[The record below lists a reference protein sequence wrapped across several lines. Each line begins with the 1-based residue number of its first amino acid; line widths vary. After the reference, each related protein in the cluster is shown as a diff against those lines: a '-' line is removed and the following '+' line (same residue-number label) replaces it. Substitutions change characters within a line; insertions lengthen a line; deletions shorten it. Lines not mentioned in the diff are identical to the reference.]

1 MLKSLAAIAVAAV
14 VLLVGALLAL
24 DWIAASAV
32 EAGAE
37 AATGLPTSVEG
48 ASLRPLA
55 GRFGI
60 SGLEISNPS
69 GFDSPRFFA
78 MTDLEVV
85 LPLAALMDDPIRIP
99 SVSIDGVELTLER
112 KGIATNA
119 SYILRSL
126 ADSSASQESS
136 GPRLVIEEL
145 VIRNVRADLRLV
157 PGGKPNAISIDIP
170 EIRLRNVG
178 GDAGAEIADVVRLI
192 IGHTVRAV
200 SSRRDLVP
208 GDLRAELQRG
218 FSVSA
223 SGTLGQALQQ
233 AGEEARGALER
244 LFGDQ

>member
-1 MLKSLAAIAVAAV
+1 M
-14 VLLVGALLAL
+14 
-24 DWIAASAV
+24 
-32 EAGAE
+32 
-37 AATGLPTSVEG
+37 
-48 ASLRPLA
+48 
-55 GRFGI
+55 
-60 SGLEISNPS
+60 
-69 GFDSPRFFA
+69 
-78 MTDLEVV
+78 
-85 LPLAALMDDPIRIP
+85 
-99 SVSIDGVELTLER
+99 
-112 KGIATNA
+112 
-119 SYILRSL
+119 
-126 ADSSASQESS
+126 
-136 GPRLVIEEL
+136 
-145 VIRNVRADLRLV
+145 IRNVRADLRLF

>member
-14 VLLVGALLAL
+14 VLLVGAFLAL
-24 DWIAASAV
+24 DRIAASAI

-60 SGLEISNPS
+60 RGLEISNPS

-85 LPLAALMDDPIRIP
+85 LPLAALMEDPIRIP

-112 KGIATNA
+112 KGITTNA

-126 ADSSASQESS
+126 DDSSASQESS
-136 GPRLVIEEL
+136 GPRLVTS
-145 VIRNVRADLRLV
+145 AAFAAS
-157 PGGKPNAISIDIP
+157 AITSS
-170 EIRLRNVG
+170 
-178 GDAGAEIADVVRLI
+178 
-192 IGHTVRAV
+192 AV
-200 SSRRDLVP
+200 STMPRV
-208 GDLRAELQRG
+208 
-218 FSVSA
+218 
-223 SGTLGQALQQ
+223 
-233 AGEEARGALER
+233 
-244 LFGDQ
+244 